1 MNLAALNFPRTDPTP
16 IFDAFRGNYS
26 TDLLTAAVTYFRVFE
41 RLKDRAASFEA
52 LRTQCGLAERGAVVL
67 FTALRAL
74 NLLTRNANGELELTE
89 QAREHL
95 LPGAPF
101 DVSGYI
107 GLAAESAGVK
117 AMIERLRTNAPA
129 GAQDKTKGAAFIYR
143 EGIESAMETEASA
156 RHLTMMLAGR
166 AKNCPPARRDNCSTS
181 AAVPASTASPVCRR
195 TPSFARWCGTGRRS

>member
-1 MNLAALNFPRTDPTP
+1 MAMKLAALNSPQTDPTP

-26 TDLLTAAVTYFRVFE
+26 TDLLTAAVTHFRVFE

-74 NLLTRNANGELELTE
+74 NLLTRNANGDLQLTE
-89 QAREHL
+89 QSREHL
-95 LPGAPF
+95 IPGAPF

-107 GLAAESAGVK
+107 GLAAECAGVK
-117 AMIERLRTNAPA
+117 DMIERLRTNTPA
-129 GAQDKTKGAAFIYR
+129 GAKDKTKGAAFIYR

-156 RHLTMMLAGR
+156 RDLTMMLAGR
-166 AKNCPPARRDNCSTS
+166 AKNCAPALAQFFAR
-181 AAVPASTASPVCRR
+181 PASIIV
-195 TPSFARWCGTGRRS
+195 GTGIYSIA